1 MRIHVSVIRNTMWVR
16 ALSRQRNISFNFLS
30 LVIILLRCRRRS
42 KNIQVDILNCILLEY
57 NLIHSQTMK
66 DSADY

>member
-30 LVIILLRCRRRS
+30 LVIILLRCRRRI
-42 KNIQVDILNCILLEY
+42 KNIEVDILNCILLEY
-57 NLIHSQTMK
+57 NLIHSQRP
-66 DSADY
+66 